1 MKTNYDS
8 TNLLLTTEFISVVK
22 NMSAAPSRKR
32 ASPSTLCRSQ
42 VIRRRLNSD
51 SESFS
56 AGSYPNLHQ
65 MFHNYLE
72 ECRASSSIIPYH
84 CPNATRIA
92 KKIGI
97 INKNTIYKPKCN
109 NNCPVQKQC
118 KKEAMVKH
126 FHKCVKGKIQ
136 NVSNDELNK
145 EFFVTSLDKIDDSN
159 DNHFYPSCC
168 LIRRNYRDG
177 DDKKIV
183 VTLQELAK
191 CIHIK
196 MKYR

>member
-8 TNLLLTTEFISVVK
+8 TNLLLTTDFISVVK

-32 ASPSTLCRSQ
+32 ASPSTLGRPQ

-51 SESFS
+51 SEYFS
-56 AGSYPNLHQ
+56 AGSYPNLHLLY
-65 MFHNYLE
+65 HKYIE
-72 ECRASSSIIPYH
+72 DCRASSLIIPFH
-84 CPNATRIA
+84 CPNVTKIA

-97 INKNTIYKPKCN
+97 INKNAIYKPKCN
-109 NNCPVQKQC
+109 NNCPIQKQC
-118 KKEAMVKH
+118 KKQAMIKY
-126 FHKCVKGKIQ
+126 FHKCVKERIKDA
-136 NVSNDELNK
+136 SDDELHK
-145 EFFVTSLDKIDDSN
+145 EFFVASLDKIDNSK

-168 LIRRNYRDG
+168 AFRRTNRYE
-177 DDKKIV
+177 DDEKKV
-183 VTLQELAK
+183 VTLEELSK